1 MDSRQITGD
10 EAGAAVR
17 STSLITRIFRT
28 LREAPALPLFLFAL
42 MVFLAIFGDVVTPH
56 DPIKINMTKRLR
68 PPWGFERGS
77 REHIFGTDQLGRDIL
92 SRVISG
98 ARVSLIVAVTAV
110 AIAGT
115 IGTTLALLAG
125 YLGGWVDMIISR
137 VVDTMFSLPYLLIAI
152 VLAGVVGPS
161 LRNIILILGI
171 TMWAG
176 YARVLRGQVLQLK
189 EIDFT
194 KLAIVSGSSRARIMI
209 KHIFPNI
216 INTLTVLAT
225 LQVGTAIIAESSLS
239 FLGLGVPP
247 PHPAWGSILS
257 DGRPYISI
265 AWWLCLFPGIALS
278 LTVLSGNLL
287 GDWLALKLDPR
298 FRQRGQ

>member
-1 MDSRQITGD
+1 MDSQEITGD
-10 EAGAAVR
+10 SVEAAVQPL
-17 STSLITRIFRT
+17 SPIKQVFRF
-28 LREAPALPLFLFAL
+28 LREAPTIPLFLL
-42 MVFLAIFGDVVTPH
+42 GMMVFLAIFGGLVSPH
-56 DPIKINMTKRLR
+56 DPIKINMSKRLV
-68 PPWGFERGS
+68 PPWGAEKGS

-92 SRVISG
+92 SRVIGG
-98 ARVSLIVAVTAV
+98 ARVSLLVAFTAV

-125 YLGGWVDMIISR
+125 YLGGWVDLIISR
-137 VVDTMFSLPYLLIAI
+137 IVDTMISLPYLLIAI
-152 VLAGVVGPS
+152 VLAGVIGPS
-161 LRNIILILGI
+161 LKNIILILGV

-176 YARVLRGQVLQLK
+176 YARVLRGLVLQLK

-194 KLAIVSGSSRARIMI
+194 KLAIVSGSSRTRIML

-216 INTLTVLAT
+216 VYTLIILAT
-225 LQVGTAIIAESSLS
+225 LQVGTAILAESSLS

-247 PHPAWGSILS
+247 PHPAWGSILA
-257 DGRPYISI
+257 DGRPYIAV
-265 AWWLCLFPGIALS
+265 AWWLAVFPGIALS

-298 FRQRGQ
+298 FRQIGR